1 MSDSLG
7 SGEASQV
14 PKLVGLPTV
23 KIQVPA
29 YIRRIATEQECPAM
43 FEKSPGVEKSLT
55 SYEEA
60 SRAPPPPGLLEM
72 SHLLRLA
79 AIAVAL
85 VVLAILLVPAFR

>member
-1 MSDSLG
+1 
-7 SGEASQV
+7 
-14 PKLVGLPTV
+14 
-23 KIQVPA
+23 
-29 YIRRIATEQECPAM
+29 M